1 MPAVIDSSALVA
13 FSSVERL
20 DIVQLVIGE
29 LWIPDAVFRE
39 VVTDGVGWTEA
50 AQAQE
55 EIAKRTWILRRSIR
69 DTVIQAPLR
78 NLGAGEREAVI
89 LARQYGLDLIMDD
102 LKGRRSAVACGCS
115 DRLTGSLGILMKAK
129 RMGALSEIG
138 SLIER
143 IRKKGAHYSP
153 ALIQTCLKEVGEI

>member
-1 MPAVIDSSALVA
+1 
-13 FSSVERL
+13 L

-129 RMGALSEIG
+129 RMGPFPKLVRLLRG
-138 SLIER
+138 FG
-143 IRKKGAHYSP
+143 KKVLTTP
-153 ALIQTCLKEVGEI
+153 QR